1 MNKILR
7 YVIGALLIAFGVI
20 YALNVFGLTDIDI
33 SLDGWW
39 TLFIIIPCLGGLIRG
54 KDKLMSAM
62 GLIVGV
68 LLLLAARDIFDYDIV
83 WKLLVPTV
91 IVLLGIKLIIK
102 DTTPCVAEKNDSPD
116 KESMAA
122 FCSKEMD
129 YSGEEITLSKVGAIF
144 GGTKCN
150 LTNAVIKDGS
160 QIDICCIF
168 GGADII
174 VPENVNIKINTFCL
188 FGGIADK
195 RNISNTDDNAVTL
208 NINGFCLF
216 GGADIK

>member
-102 DTTPCVAEKNDSPD
+102 DTTPFIPAMKNS
-116 KESMAA
+116 
-122 FCSKEMD
+122 
-129 YSGEEITLSKVGAIF
+129 SG
-144 GGTKCN
+144 
-150 LTNAVIKDGS
+150 
-160 QIDICCIF
+160 Q
-168 GGADII
+168 
-174 VPENVNIKINTFCL
+174 
-188 FGGIADK
+188 
-195 RNISNTDDNAVTL
+195 
-208 NINGFCLF
+208 
-216 GGADIK
+216 